1 MIPKLPIINI
11 TNKMVQKITLL
22 NKTPDKIYQKKLLK
36 INITNKMVHK
46 IMLLNKTPD
55 KMYQKKNFL

>member
-1 MIPKLPIINI
+1 
-11 TNKMVQKITLL
+11 MVQKITLL

-36 INITNKMVHK
+36 INITNKMVQK

-55 KMYQKKNFL
+55 KINQIPNQTSYNKYNK